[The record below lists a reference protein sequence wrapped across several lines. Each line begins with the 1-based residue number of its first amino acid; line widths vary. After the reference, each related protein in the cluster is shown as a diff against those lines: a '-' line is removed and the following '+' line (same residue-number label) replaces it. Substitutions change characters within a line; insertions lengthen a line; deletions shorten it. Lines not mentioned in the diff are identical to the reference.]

1 MRKVCRSVQSTSFFV
16 LDLLKGKIVK
26 YIFIVYLHAS
36 AFDIVVPFFYFY
48 IIVIF
53 HFHMVVYE
61 LFFLL

>member
-36 AFDIVVPFFYFY
+36 AFDIVVPFF
-48 IIVIF
+48 IF
-53 HFHMVVYE
+53 TSLSFSIFIWLCMN
-61 LFFLL
+61 FFLL